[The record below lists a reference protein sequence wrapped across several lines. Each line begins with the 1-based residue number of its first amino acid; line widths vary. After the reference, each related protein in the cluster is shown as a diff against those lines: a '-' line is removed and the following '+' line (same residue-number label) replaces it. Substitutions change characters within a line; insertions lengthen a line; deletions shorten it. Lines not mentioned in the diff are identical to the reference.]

1 MIIKKVTKGL
11 KGKGFLSSVKD
22 GYLQGGA
29 AALPDID
36 IDYASDRREDVRKY
50 VETRY
55 NTGGLQRVFS
65 CGTFTTLKVKAA
77 LSDVARAHKVQ
88 THIVKYITAIIDDDA
103 MDFTDFFKLAYKNK
117 KVRAFI
123 EQYPY
128 VIEDMRALMGQPR
141 SSSIH
146 ASAIIPVPSKKDGV
160 EAECFD
166 YLPIKKVDGILIS
179 ELDGYSCDEIGM
191 LKLDCLNTVELTKL
205 NAMFNLVRDNYGDDL
220 SLEEIEQ
227 NRMHDDASYGI
238 FRNGF
243 TQNIFQFGSDGMS
256 KLTMDISPT
265 EINDIV
271 ALNALYRPATIEL
284 GSPAAYSRY
293 KHGEA
298 EPVYLW
304 GTHEIMKD
312 TYSILIYQE
321 QLGKIANAVGGFSLA
336 EGVALVKYISKKKVD
351 KIKAMKAKFMKGAS
365 DRGCPESDANSIWE
379 MFEASGTYLFNKC
392 ISGKETLYRMN
403 GGKWIPTIGEMY
415 KIKNDLEYA
424 RKTNHL
430 PLRYKY
436 RKEGYGSTFSLNDDN
451 RLVLNNIKDIRFE
464 GVKHLY
470 RITIEGG
477 ATIDVTDNHKHPT
490 QRGKLR
496 TDELIPGKDLM
507 FFNIGHKKQDTGYR
521 FTDKGKINN
530 EMYHS
535 KNNVIKYKLNSEKG
549 HVGFTKRPDSEYV
562 KYNYYRE
569 NLLGECC
576 ENCGAYANRFEV
588 HHKNGDHSTTGD
600 NFDNLATL
608 CISCHK
614 KAHYAMGRRKVG
626 EHGLY
631 TELRKVISVEYIGED
646 EVYDVEMEAPHH
658 SFATMNGVV
667 TCNSHATAYGLLSY
681 VGAYLKAHYPTAFY
695 TVALQYAKDDDKVKA
710 IMLEMECASNCKIVP
725 PDINV
730 SGKEFET
737 DYEDDYIYWSLSRI
751 KHVGGAATTL
761 IIEEREANGPFKGVE
776 DFIERIQARAGEIK
790 EDAKEADRKFTNPVN
805 SRTVKHLIYA
815 GCFDICEGVQIIQD
829 RFKVLEKASNYFKT
843 IINEKELPEDLREK
857 QYKWAQ
863 LQIMVSTLGSVD
875 YKRIYEDSDA
885 KKLIKGASYS
895 SFSKL
900 NECNEGSKV
909 IVCATIADVVDSS
922 YTDKQTGE
930 KRRFGKVTLQQDN
943 ETIELVIWNDGWINM
958 DKLFLENIGK
968 IVVAVCYV
976 KYNPRSGS
984 TNLSCSSKSF
994 VKIVNE

>member
-1 MIIKKVTKGL
+1 MIVKKISKITDAL
-11 KGKGFLSSVKD
+11 GFNSEVKQ
-22 GYLQGGA
+22 GYIQGGG

-50 VETRY
+50 VESRY
-55 NTGGLQRVFS
+55 NTNGQQRVFS
-65 CGTFTTLKVKAA
+65 CGTFTTLKIKAA

-123 EQYPY
+123 ETYPY

-166 YLPIKKVDGILIS
+166 YLPIKKVDGMLIS

-205 NAMFNLVRDNYGDDL
+205 SAMFKLVKENYGDEL

-227 NRMHDDASYGI
+227 NRMHDDESYSI
-238 FRNGF
+238 FRNGY
-243 TQNIFQFGSDGMS
+243 TQNIFQFGSDGMT

-265 EINDIV
+265 DINDIV

-336 EGVALVKYISKKKVD
+336 EGVALVKHISKKKVD
-351 KIKAMKAKFMKGAS
+351 KIKAMKEKFLKGAAE
-365 DRGCPESDANSIWE
+365 RGCPEEDANSIWE

-403 GGKWIPTIGEMY
+403 GGKWMPTIGEMY
-415 KIKNDLEYA
+415 KIKNDIEYA
-424 RKTNHL
+424 RKTNHI
-430 PLRYKY
+430 PLRSKY
-436 RKEGYGSTFSLNDDN
+436 LREGYGTSFSLNEEN
-451 RLVLNNIKDIRFE
+451 RLVLNRIKDIRFE
-464 GVKHLY
+464 GIKSIY
-470 RITIEGG
+470 RITLEGG
-477 ATIDVTDNHKHPT
+477 ATIDVTENHKHPT
-490 QRGKLR
+490 KRGKLR
-496 TDELIPGKDLM
+496 TDELILGQDSM
-507 FFNIGHKKQDTGYR
+507 FFNIGSLKQDTGYR
-521 FTDKGKINN
+521 FTDKGKPND
-530 EMYHS
+530 ERYH
-535 KNNVIKYKLNSEKG
+535 KNDNVVEYKLNSEKG
-549 HVGFTKRPDSEYV
+549 HMGFTKNPDSEYV
-562 KYNYYRE
+562 KYTYYRE
-569 NLLGECC
+569 NMLDSKCA
-576 ENCGAYANRFEV
+576 NCGKTGCRFEV

-600 NFDNLATL
+600 NYDNLATL

-631 TELRKVISVEYIGED
+631 TELRKVVSIECIGED
-646 EVYDVEMEAPHH
+646 EVYDVEMFAPYH

-681 VGAYLKAHYPTAFY
+681 VGAYLKAHYPTVFY
-695 TVALQYAKDDDKVKA
+695 TVALQYAKDDDRVKA

-737 DYEDDYIYWSLSRI
+737 DYDKNYIYWSLSRI

-761 IIEEREANGPFKGVE
+761 IIEEREANGPFKGIE

-790 EDAKEADRKFTNPVN
+790 DEAKEADQKFTNPVN

-815 GCFDICEGVQIIQD
+815 GCFDIVEGVHIIQD
-829 RFKVLEKASNYFKT
+829 RMKVLEKASNYFKT
-843 IINEKELPEDLREK
+843 IINDKEIPEDLRDK

-885 KKLIKGASYS
+885 KKLIKGASYV
-895 SFSKL
+895 SFKDLS
-900 NECNEGSKV
+900 ECNEGSKV
-909 IVCATIADVVDSS
+909 IVCSTIADVIDSS
-922 YTDKQTGE
+922 YTDKMTGE
-930 KRRFGKVTLQQDN
+930 KKRFGKVVLQQDN
-943 ETIELVIWNDGWINM
+943 ETIELVIWNDAWCNM
-958 DKLFLENIGK
+958 DRLFMENIGK

-976 KYNPRSGS
+976 KYSPRSGS

-994 VKIVNE
+994 IKILND

>member
-11 KGKGFLSSVKD
+11 KGKCFLSSVKD

-50 VETRY
+50 VEARY

-146 ASAIIPVPSKKDGV
+146 ASAIIPVPSKKDGI

-227 NRMHDDASYGI
+227 NRMYEDGAYSM
-238 FRNGF
+238 FRQGY
-243 TQNIFQFGSDGMS
+243 TQNIFQFSSDGMT

-265 EINDIV
+265 DINDIV

-284 GSPAAYSRY
+284 GAPAAYARY

-304 GTHEIMKD
+304 GTYDVLKS
-312 TYSILIYQE
+312 TYGLLVYQE
-321 QLGKIANAVGGFSLA
+321 SLSKIANEIGGFSLS
-336 EGVALVKYISKKKVD
+336 ESVALVKYISKKKVD
-351 KIKAMKAKFMKGAS
+351 KIKAMKEKFMKGAS
-365 DRGCPESDANSIWE
+365 DNCCPEEDAKQIWD
-379 MFEASGTYLFNKC
+379 MFEASGVYLFNK
-392 ISGKETLYRMN
+392 
-403 GGKWIPTIGEMY
+403 
-415 KIKNDLEYA
+415 
-424 RKTNHL
+424 
-430 PLRYKY
+430 
-436 RKEGYGSTFSLNDDN
+436 
-451 RLVLNNIKDIRFE
+451 
-464 GVKHLY
+464 
-470 RITIEGG
+470 
-477 ATIDVTDNHKHPT
+477 
-490 QRGKLR
+490 
-496 TDELIPGKDLM
+496 
-507 FFNIGHKKQDTGYR
+507 
-521 FTDKGKINN
+521 
-530 EMYHS
+530 
-535 KNNVIKYKLNSEKG
+535 
-549 HVGFTKRPDSEYV
+549 
-562 KYNYYRE
+562 
-569 NLLGECC
+569 
-576 ENCGAYANRFEV
+576 
-588 HHKNGDHSTTGD
+588 
-600 NFDNLATL
+600 
-608 CISCHK
+608 
-614 KAHYAMGRRKVG
+614 
-626 EHGLY
+626 
-631 TELRKVISVEYIGED
+631 
-646 EVYDVEMEAPHH
+646 
-658 SFATMNGVV
+658 
-667 TCNSHATAYGLLSY
+667 SHATAYGLLAY
-681 VGAYLKAHYPTAFY
+681 VGSYLKYKYPTAFY

-761 IIEEREANGPFKGVE
+761 IIQEREANGPFKGIE

-790 EDAKEADRKFTNPVN
+790 EDAKEADQKFTNPVN

-829 RFKVLEKASNYFKT
+829 RFKVLEKASKYFKT
-843 IINEKELPEDLREK
+843 IINDKELPEDLREK

-909 IVCATIADVVDSS
+909 IVCSTIADVMDSS

>member
-1 MIIKKVTKGL
+1 MIVKKISKITDAL
-11 KGKGFLSSVKD
+11 GFNSEVKQ
-22 GYLQGGA
+22 GYIQGGG

-50 VETRY
+50 VESRY
-55 NTGGLQRVFS
+55 NTNGQQRVFS
-65 CGTFTTLKVKAA
+65 CGTFTTLKIKAA

-123 EQYPY
+123 ETYPY

-166 YLPIKKVDGILIS
+166 YLPIKKVDGMLIS

-205 NAMFNLVRDNYGDDL
+205 SAMFKLVKDNYGDEL

-227 NRMHDDASYGI
+227 NRMHDDESYSI
-238 FRNGF
+238 FRNGY
-243 TQNIFQFGSDGMS
+243 TQNIFQFGSDGMT

-265 EINDIV
+265 DINDIV

-321 QLGKIANAVGGFSLA
+321 QLGKIANVVGGFSLA

-351 KIKAMKAKFMKGAS
+351 KIKAMKEKFLKGATE
-365 DRGCPESDANSIWE
+365 RGCPEEDAHSIWE

-392 ISGKETLYRMN
+392 ISGKEKFFTQN
-403 GGKWIPTIGEMY
+403 DKSESISIGDMY
-415 KIKNDLEYA
+415 KIRHDIDYA
-424 RKTNHL
+424 QQIGKLDKFWT
-430 PLRYKY
+430 YKHF
-436 RKEGYGSTFSLNDDN
+436 GYGLAYSIRESGRMFLNK
-451 RLVLNNIKDIRFE
+451 IKDIRFDGYRE
-464 GVKHLY
+464 IF
-470 RITIEGG
+470 RITLENG
-477 ATIDVTDNHKHPT
+477 ASIDVTNNHKHPT
-490 QRGKLR
+490 QRGEVR
-496 TDELIPGKDLM
+496 TDEL
-507 FFNIGHKKQDTGYR
+507 
-521 FTDKGKINN
+521 
-530 EMYHS
+530 
-535 KNNVIKYKLNSEKG
+535 V
-549 HVGFTKRPDSEYV
+549 
-562 KYNYYRE
+562 
-569 NLLGECC
+569 
-576 ENCGAYANRFEV
+576 
-588 HHKNGDHSTTGD
+588 
-600 NFDNLATL
+600 
-608 CISCHK
+608 
-614 KAHYAMGRRKVG
+614 
-626 EHGLY
+626 
-631 TELRKVISVEYIGED
+631 IGEDMMFAYDCKSIGLKTSPTKVVSIESIGVD
-646 EVYDVEMEAPHH
+646 EVYDVEMNAPYHN
-658 SFATMNGVV
+658 FATMNGVV

-681 VGAYLKAHYPTAFY
+681 VGAYLKAHYPTVFY
-695 TVALQYAKDDDKVKA
+695 TVALEYAKDDDRVKS

-737 DYEDDYIYWSLSRI
+737 DYDKNYIYWSLSRI

-761 IIEEREANGPFKGVE
+761 IIEEREANGPFKGIE

-790 EDAKEADRKFTNPVN
+790 DEAKEADQKFTNPVN

-815 GCFDICEGVQIIQD
+815 GCFDIVEGVHIIQD
-829 RFKVLEKASNYFKT
+829 RMKVLEKASNYFKT
-843 IINEKELPEDLREK
+843 IINDKEIPEDLRDK

-885 KKLIKGASYS
+885 KKLIKGASYV
-895 SFSKL
+895 SFKGLS
-900 NECNEGSKV
+900 ECNEGSKV
-909 IVCATIADVVDSS
+909 IVCSTIADVIDSS
-922 YTDKQTGE
+922 YTDKMTGE
-930 KRRFGKVTLQQDN
+930 KKRFGKVVLQQDN
-943 ETIELVIWNDGWINM
+943 ETIELVIWNDAWCNM
-958 DKLFLENIGK
+958 DRLFMENIGK
-968 IVVAVCYV
+968 IAVAVCYV

-994 VKIVNE
+994 IKILND